1 MFRNGL
7 WNVAFPLCSHSCS
20 LFPYQARESKKVLR
34 DGAFFATRERVSK
47 NSLDTERSP
56 NWSEHDMSSTMFGLH
71 WTVQT
76 GCPFLNENWKTDP
89 FIIILSQNYCLV
101 TTVCILVRYLRPA
114 RTPCFFS
121 EKGVSLWVFFPL
133 KIQWWI
139 VQLNS
144 PIYPRK
150 SRRCAKEIGAWIVLG
165 LLFSWIK
172 SSMNFK
178 ILHIRGWVPALAHNY
193 YTTR

>member
-89 FIIILSQNYCLV
+89 FIIILSQNYCLI

-114 RTPCFFS
+114 RTTVFLRPFFLR
-121 EKGVSLWVFFPL
+121 KRCLLVSILYIEDPVVNRAAQFTNLPP
-133 KIQWWI
+133 Q
-139 VQLNS
+139 
-144 PIYPRK
+144 
-150 SRRCAKEIGAWIVLG
+150 
-165 LLFSWIK
+165 K
-172 SSMNFK
+172 SSMRK
-178 ILHIRGWVPALAHNY
+178 RDRCLDSIRITFFLNQIVYEFQNPSHKRVGAG
-193 YTTR
+193 TGT